1 MNALLRMICS
11 RWLAAR
17 PKSRRR
23 REETLAFS
31 CFSEEMNEARD
42 FDSCKIGFLH
52 GLLGV
57 PESLSLKMKLI
68 QWIMVPTAVAF
79 LCASATPASAA
90 DEDGVAIAIV
100 YDTSGSMKQPV
111 NDETGKPTPKYLIA
125 NRALIAIANRIQ
137 TFATNSAAIRP
148 RKIRAGL
155 FVFHKDGAQAALP
168 FGPFD
173 AAALTKWAR
182 NFSTPGVG
190 TPLGNAVYTA
200 GRAVLNSGLTHKHVL
215 VITDG
220 INTIGPEPADILPKL
235 QAEAVRKGTGL
246 SVHFVAFDVDAR
258 VFDGVKMLGAT
269 VVAASNEKQL
279 NTQLESILEKKIL
292 LEEEEPPKKK

>member
-1 MNALLRMICS
+1 
-11 RWLAAR
+11 
-17 PKSRRR
+17 
-23 REETLAFS
+23 
-31 CFSEEMNEARD
+31 
-42 FDSCKIGFLH
+42 
-52 GLLGV
+52 
-57 PESLSLKMKLI
+57 
-68 QWIMVPTAVAF
+68 
-79 LCASATPASAA
+79 
-90 DEDGVAIAIV
+90 
-100 YDTSGSMKQPV
+100 
-111 NDETGKPTPKYLIA
+111 
-125 NRALIAIANRIQ
+125 LIAIANRIQ

-148 RKIRAGL
+148 RKIHAGL

-173 AAALTKWAR
+173 AAALTNGRAISPRLASAR
-182 NFSTPGVG
+182 RWG
-190 TPLGNAVYTA
+190 TPCTPRVVPCST
-200 GRAVLNSGLTHKHVL
+200 RGLTHKHVL

-235 QAEAVRKGTGL
+235 QAEAARKQTGL

-269 VVAASNEKQL
+269 VVGASNEKQL